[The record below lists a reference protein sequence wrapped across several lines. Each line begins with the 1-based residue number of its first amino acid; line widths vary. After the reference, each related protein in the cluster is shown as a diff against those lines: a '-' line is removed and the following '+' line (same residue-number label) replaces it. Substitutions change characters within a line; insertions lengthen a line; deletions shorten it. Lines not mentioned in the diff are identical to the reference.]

1 MGAPALLFS
10 TGSLFFLTIG
20 PTKMQIRALGV
31 ITKLTTADSMNRL
44 NKTTEKRY
52 VTNQMAV

>member
-1 MGAPALLFS
+1 
-10 TGSLFFLTIG
+10 
-20 PTKMQIRALGV
+20 MQIRALGV
-31 ITKLTTADSMNRL
+31 ITKLTTADGMNCL

>member
-1 MGAPALLFS
+1 
-10 TGSLFFLTIG
+10 
-20 PTKMQIRALGV
+20 MQIPELGV
-31 ITKLTTADSMNRL
+31 ITKLTTADGMNRL